1 MSFHHPRQSSHSN
14 MTIAAVPVA
23 RKQVTG
29 IG

>member
-1 MSFHHPRQSSHSN
+1 MSFHLKLSFHPN
-14 MTIAAVPVA
+14 MTVAVVPLA